1 MAKYLARRL
10 LIAVPTLLL
19 ISAVVFG
26 ILALAPGDPMAQFA
40 LNPAIPESVKERI
53 RESLGL
59 RDPIPIRYVKWLT
72 AAAQG
77 DLGYSFQSKVPVM
90 DLIIQRLPN
99 TLAVLGVAYLISVL
113 LAIPIGVLSAVKRY
127 SVWDHAAT
135 TFAFIGFSIPTFVTG
150 VIFIL
155 IFSVKLRWLPFIYDS
170 TIDVSLFDFDSIV
183 KQLRQ
188 SIMPI
193 TVLALFQT
201 ATLARFVRSE
211 MLENLPLDYVRT
223 ARAKGIREQLVVMR
237 HVLRNSL
244 IPVVTLIALGV
255 PTVFA
260 GALITEQIFRVPG
273 IGSLLISGIQAS
285 DTPVVMGTTFIFS
298 VLVVAFNIV
307 ADVLYGVLDPR
318 IRYE

>member
-1 MAKYLARRL
+1 MAKYLLRRL

-90 DLIIQRLPN
+90 DLIWQRLPN

-113 LAIPIGVLSAVKRY
+113 LAIPIGVISAVKRY

-211 MLENLPLDYVRT
+211 MLENLPQDYVRT
-223 ARAKGIREQLVVMR
+223 ARAKGIGEQFVVMR

-244 IPVVTLIALGV
+244 IPVVTLVALGV

-260 GALITEQIFRVPG
+260 GALITEQIFRIPG
-273 IGSLLISGIQAS
+273 IGSLLISGIQSS

>member
-1 MAKYLARRL
+1 MAKYLLRRL

-90 DLIIQRLPN
+90 DLIWQRLPN

-113 LAIPIGVLSAVKRY
+113 LAIPIGVISAVKRY

-211 MLENLPLDYVRT
+211 MLENLPQDYVRT
-223 ARAKGIREQLVVMR
+223 ARAKGIGEQFVVMR

-244 IPVVTLIALGV
+244 IPVVTLVALGV

-260 GALITEQIFRVPG
+260 GALITEQIFRIPG
-273 IGSLLISGIQAS
+273 IGSLLISGIQSS

-318 IRYE
+318 IRYD

>member
-1 MAKYLARRL
+1 MAKYLLRRL

-90 DLIIQRLPN
+90 DLIWQRLPN

-170 TIDVSLFDFDSIV
+170 TIDVSLFDIDSVI
-183 KQLRQ
+183 KQLKQ

-223 ARAKGIREQLVVMR
+223 ARAKGIREQFVVIR

-260 GALITEQIFRVPG
+260 GALITEQIFRIPG

-298 VLVVAFNIV
+298 VLVVFFNVI